1 MKKLIPAFACATVA
15 ALTLTA
21 CSDPD
26 AATNQSST
34 EDTSSTT
41 AASGFDITT
50 IETVPE
56 IADMVPAAIKDKGV
70 LANGVSADFAPA
82 EFLAEDGQTPTGYD
96 VQMIAALA
104 QVMGLKATSEHADFA
119 TILPQLGTK
128 FDVAASSFT
137 ITPERLEQ
145 VHMISYVNVGSAFA
159 VAKGN
164 PNNFDPAQPCGSTIA
179 VQNGTYQQEF
189 VAKLSEDCV
198 KVGKAEIKVMP
209 HDLQTEI
216 APKVI
221 GGQYDATFADSP
233 VIAFTVKQSE
243 GALEQIGDQV
253 EAEAQG
259 IAVAKDNDELA
270 QAVQAAMQ
278 HLIDK
283 GYLAKILGEYGAED
297 FALKTAELDPTH

>member
-1 MKKLIPAFACATVA
+1 MKKLIPAFVCASIATM
-15 ALTLTA
+15 TISA

-26 AATNQSST
+26 ATTNQSSP
-34 EDTSSTT
+34 EETSSTT
-41 AASGFDITT
+41 TSGFDISA

-56 IADMVPAAIKDKGV
+56 IAAMVPTAIKEKGT

-82 EFLAEDGQTPTGYD
+82 EFLADDGQTPTGYD
-96 VQMIAALA
+96 VKMIAALA

-164 PNNFDPAQPCGSTIA
+164 PNNFDPTQPCGSTIA

-189 VAKLSEDCV
+189 VTKLSEECV
-198 KVGKAEIKVMP
+198 KSGKAEIKVMP

-243 GALEQIGDQV
+243 SAIEQIGDQV

-259 IAVAKDNDELA
+259 VAVAKDNEELA
-270 QAVQAAMQ
+270 KAVQAAMQ

-297 FALKTAELDPTH
+297 FVLKTAELDPTH